1 MRGVTYNATIQL
13 PKDCEY
19 RLKKLNMKNLI
30 ENIDKIII
38 DNYFIDPKMNNMK
51 IFNLMNRPKFV
62 NTFLKERV
70 FINKIILDKQN

>member
-1 MRGVTYNATIQL
+1 MRGVTYNATINL
-13 PKDCEY
+13 PKGCEY

-38 DNYFIDPKMNNMK
+38 EHYFLNPKMNNMK

-62 NTFLKERV
+62 NTF
-70 FINKIILDKQN
+70 